1 MPTFQSIR
9 RGGKTLAAAGLALA
23 CLLPV
28 GAASQPQVQPPL
40 VQTVGRPVQAPE
52 RRPEDLSALLAP
64 YGLAEGEREV
74 LSARMEGDG
83 LLLACLRRGELS
95 RFDLSCLAL
104 PNGRPDRLE
113 RYRACREASPELET
127 AQVVMRVNMDLDR
140 EFYVDPVVLEDPA
153 ALDVLV
159 NKYYALPQD
168 YVPQLE
174 RLGNTYGS
182 GSLRA
187 EAARAFRE
195 MADQAREDGVTLR
208 SVSAY
213 RSYASQK
220 STYNRYL
227 RQNSQKTTDTF
238 SARPGHSEHQTGLAL
253 DINVASTRAR
263 FEDTP
268 AYAWLQEHCAQYGF
282 ILRYP
287 QGKSEITGYRFEPWH
302 YRYVGVEAARVCMSQ
317 GLTYEEYLAL
327 QPVTPVQSAPDETLI

>member
-1 MPTFQSIR
+1 M
-9 RGGKTLAAAGLALA
+9 
-23 CLLPV
+23 

-64 YGLAEGEREV
+64 YGLAEGEREA

-127 AQVVMRVNMDLDR
+127 AQVVMWVNMDLDR

-213 RSYASQK
+213 RSYKTQK
-220 STYNRYL
+220 NTYNRYL
-227 RQNSQKTTDTF
+227 KQYQQSTVDTF

-253 DINVASTRAR
+253 DINVASSQAH
-263 FEDTP
+263 FENTP
-268 AYAWLQEHCAQYGF
+268 AFAWLKAHCAEYGF
-282 ILRYP
+282 ILRYDL
-287 QGKSEITGYRFEPWH
+287 GKDSITGYRFEPWH
-302 YRYVGVEAARVCMSQ
+302 YRYVGQEIAKTCMDQ
-317 GLTYEEYLAL
+317 GISYEEYLSL
-327 QPVTPVQSAPDETLI
+327 RPTVN